1 MVEFKN
7 EVVKQMDF
15 PEINELD
22 FQSIPDSYLKVMYIA
37 TGIFFAVVAIGM
49 GAFFYFL
56 PESQIYLLQSI
67 IGWAFLLLLTIFLKY
82 IQFKK
87 MGYIVREKDIIFRRG
102 VLAINSTIVPYNR
115 VQHVM
120 INEGV
125 IMRLYGLASLKIFTA
140 GGSKSDLS
148 IIGLKVE
155 NAMEIKDFITRDIK
169 ENPLQELEKNV
180 LSRIKTTQNDSDPGN
195 TPEYEIKSID

>member
-7 EVVKQMDF
+7 EVIGQIDF
-15 PEINELD
+15 PEIKELD
-22 FQSIPDSYLKVMYIA
+22 FQSIPQSYLKVMFIA
-37 TGIFFAVVAIGM
+37 TGIFFAIIAIGM

-56 PESQIYLLQSI
+56 PEPQSYLLQST
-67 IGWAFLLLLTIFLKY
+67 IGWAFLFLLTIFLKY

-102 VLAINSTIVPYNR
+102 VVAIKSTIVPYNR

-148 IIGLKVE
+148 INGLKVE

-180 LSRIKTTQNDSDPGN
+180 LSRLKTIPNDSYPAN
-195 TPEYEIKSID
+195 TPENEI